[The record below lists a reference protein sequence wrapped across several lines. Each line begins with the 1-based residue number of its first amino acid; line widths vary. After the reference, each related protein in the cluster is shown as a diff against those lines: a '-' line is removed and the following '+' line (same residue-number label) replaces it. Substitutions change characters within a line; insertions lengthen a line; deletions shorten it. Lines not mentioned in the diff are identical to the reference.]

1 MKLEWNK
8 TVQTTVLAVLLVV
21 TVPIV
26 YIALFTAGVVNKVNK
41 SQIAGTQ
48 MTGYIS
54 QKECEDKT
62 KSTCEIVVTE
72 STDQYWVE
80 TAGD

>member
-1 MKLEWNK
+1 
-8 TVQTTVLAVLLVV
+8 
-21 TVPIV
+21 
-26 YIALFTAGVVNKVNK
+26 
-41 SQIAGTQ
+41 

-54 QKECEDKT
+54 QKEGEDKT